1 MFFPLLFHSSIYT
14 YLGVVVVEVPFL
26 NTNTANLGAYVLR
39 ARGAVKDLGYCT
51 LNGCPFDTLTKKNE
65 CQS

>member
-1 MFFPLLFHSSIYT
+1 M
-14 YLGVVVVEVPFL
+14 VVVEVPFL

-65 CQS
+65 RQS